1 MKIKEFVVVVFFI
14 ICASCNDKKTNQTE
28 IKKDDDVS
36 TGSIYSDEY
45 NNKEKTDKL
54 LNKIVHEGDTT
65 AHNNLA
71 EIYFLS
77 GHRLSF
83 LYVSILMA
91 NKYKYSQAYYD
102 VYNCLY
108 NLNSKND
115 NNEEWIFNENTD
127 TETIKYALDCL
138 KKAEKG
144 GVPEAKKILK
154 FYRDQELY
162 KIKWECT

>member
-14 ICASCNDKKTNQTE
+14 ICASCNDKKTNQAE

-36 TGSIYSDEY
+36 TGSVYSDEY

-65 AHNNLA
+65 AYNNLA

-91 NKYKYSQAYYD
+91 NKHKYSQAYYD

-154 FYRDQELY
+154 FYRDKELY
-162 KIKWECT
+162 KIK